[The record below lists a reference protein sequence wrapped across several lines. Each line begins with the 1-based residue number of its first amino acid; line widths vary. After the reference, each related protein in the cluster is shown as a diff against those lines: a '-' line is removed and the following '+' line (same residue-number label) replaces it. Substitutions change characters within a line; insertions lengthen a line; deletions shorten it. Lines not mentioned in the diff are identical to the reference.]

1 MYIKKQLKIFVDGYL
16 LNKEHQGTK
25 TYIRELYKEF
35 ARQNPDILIFI
46 GCFKDAKIEKEF
58 INYKNISFIYFNQ
71 SNRVLRM
78 IFEIPR
84 IILEYKFQYA
94 HFQYVIPFFT
104 SKSCKYIVTI
114 HDILFND
121 FEHYFSTAYRLKRNF
136 LFKYSAKKAD
146 FLLTVSNYS
155 KDRIKSHYKL
165 YNKDIL
171 ITPNG
176 VSEEYFQEI
185 NKEESIVYIEKKF
198 GIKNYILYV
207 SRIEPRKNQQG
218 LLKAFLEIDQ
228 RDVQLV
234 FIGIKS
240 IKNEEFD
247 VILNNLNLEQ
257 KGKIHILQNI
267 SDEDLFFFY
276 KAAKVFVYPSLAEG
290 FGIPPLEAGALK
302 IPVLSSNKTA
312 MKDFDFFATNL
323 IDIENFENF
332 KTGLSNILMEK
343 NEFQLNQIQKSIR
356 ERYNWRRSSDLIND
370 IINKNEREERNK

>member
-1 MYIKKQLKIFVDGYL
+1 MFIKKQLKIFVDGYL

-35 ARQNPDILIFI
+35 AKQNPDILIFI
-46 GCFKDAKIEKEF
+46 GCFKDLNIERGF
-58 INYKNISFIYFNQ
+58 VSYKNIRFIYYKQ

-78 IFEIPR
+78 FFEIPK
-84 IILEYKFQYA
+84 IISDNKFEYA
-94 HFQYVIPFFT
+94 HFQYVIPFVT

-121 FEHYFSTAYRLKRNF
+121 FKNYFSKAYRLKRNF
-136 LFKYSAKKAD
+136 LFKYSAKRAG

-165 YNKDIL
+165 DNKEIL

-176 VSEEYFQEI
+176 VCEEYFREY
-185 NKEESIVYIEKKF
+185 NKEKSIRYIEGKF

-207 SRIEPRKNQQG
+207 SRIEPRKNQQS
-218 LLKAFLEIDQ
+218 LLKAFLEINLENT
-228 RDVQLV
+228 QLV

-240 IKNEEFD
+240 INNKEFD
-247 VILNNLNLEQ
+247 FVLNNLDTSQ
-257 KGKIHILQNI
+257 KSKIHVLQNI
-267 SDEDLFFFY
+267 SEEDLFCFY
-276 KAAKVFVYPSLAEG
+276 NAAKVFVYPSFAEG

-312 MKDFDFFATNL
+312 MKDFDFFESNL

-332 KTGLSNILMEK
+332 KTSLINILKQK
-343 NEFQLNQIQKSIR
+343 NESHLEKIQKSIK
-356 ERYNWRRSSDLIND
+356 ERYNWKKSSDIITD
-370 IINKNEREERNK
+370 ILKK